1 VATRR
6 GTVRRRT
13 SVILDEAVLDAAV
26 AVVGEYGADDVN
38 LSAVAR
44 TAGLTTGAVY
54 SRYENRQEILVDV
67 WQKRASDA
75 IREVIDLGIRITQ
88 GDSAAASLAAEL
100 LQRRDRRAFAGLA
113 LLIAAPRVDELQESL
128 LPEVRSWFDDGP
140 EAKAARASL
149 PMIGFLLGAIGF
161 DAALS
166 APARD
171 WDRPLAWGA
180 RGAIPPP
187 INTGRDPGESPDLLD
202 DLIQVD
208 TGDEVQDRLLR
219 SMAAIVARSG
229 LKRATTSRVARAA
242 GYSQSA
248 VFDTWP
254 TRDDLVREFSRT
266 VLHGM
271 VSSTSPL
278 GSPAPAGDSAG
289 ASLGLASILGPP
301 FRLARRLRLEFALA
315 AMSDQVVAEVVRE
328 SDEEAVSALV
338 QHSVDPRLRIL
349 VESQRALVLGLV
361 LLEETVGGCGP
372 LDFTPP
378 ITALLT
384 SAFAD

>member
-1 VATRR
+1 M
-6 GTVRRRT
+6 RRRT
-13 SVILDEAVLDAAV
+13 SVVIDEVVLDAAV
-26 AVVGEYGADDVN
+26 AVVGESGTDDVN

-67 WQKRASDA
+67 WQKRAA
-75 IREVIDLGIRITQ
+75 GVIREVIDLGVRITQ
-88 GDSAAASLAAEL
+88 GDSEAASLAADL
-100 LQRRDRRAFAGLA
+100 LRRRDRRAFAGLA

-128 LPEVRSWFDDGP
+128 LPEMRAWFDESP
-140 EAKAARASL
+140 EGKAANASL

-161 DAALS
+161 DSALS

-171 WDRPLAWGA
+171 WDRPLSWGA
-180 RGAIPPP
+180 RGATPPP
-187 INTGRDPGESPDLLD
+187 VEAEREAGDSTDLLV
-202 DLIQVD
+202 DLIRVD

-242 GYSQSA
+242 GFSQSA
-248 VFDTWP
+248 VFDIWP

-289 ASLGLASILGPP
+289 ASLGLTSILGPS
-301 FRLARRLRLEFALA
+301 FRLLRRLRLEFALA
-315 AMSDQVVAEVVRE
+315 AMSDRVVADVVRE

-349 VESQRALVLGLV
+349 AESQRALVLGLI
-361 LLEETVGGCGP
+361 LLEETVGHVGSR
-372 LDFTPP
+372 DFSTP
-378 ITALLT
+378 IGTLLA
-384 SAFAD
+384 SAFTD